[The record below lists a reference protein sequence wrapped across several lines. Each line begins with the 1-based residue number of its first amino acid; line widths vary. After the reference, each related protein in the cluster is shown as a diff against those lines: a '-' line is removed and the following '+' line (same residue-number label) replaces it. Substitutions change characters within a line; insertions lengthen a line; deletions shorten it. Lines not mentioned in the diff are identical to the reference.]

1 MSFVH
6 LHNHTIYSLLDGYSR
21 IKPMVKRA
29 KDLGMPALAISDH
42 GNMLGAIEFYRACK
56 AEGIKPIIGM
66 ETYTA
71 PRRMTDKDSK
81 LDSKPFHLLLLA
93 ENQIGYRNLLQIA
106 TASQL
111 DGFYYKPRID
121 LDYLAQHA
129 QGLISTTG
137 CLASEIAFNLVENR
151 DEARAIQ
158 LIDRYYEIF
167 GRDNFFFELQDHEI
181 PELREL
187 NKRLLEIAPRYNA
200 RFVATNDSHYT
211 LPEDATPHDV
221 MLCIQTNSK
230 IDERNRMRFSDNSYY
245 MRTVEE
251 MVKLFGHVPGAIE
264 NTLMIAERVNVDLDT
279 TGYHLPRFDVPDGY
293 DAGSYLR
300 HLCERGLQERYQDD
314 ATRPDIVQRLNHELN
329 VIHTMG
335 FDAYFLIVWDLCNFA
350 RQSGIWYNARGSAAN
365 SLVAYTLYISMV
377 DPVYHRLI
385 FERFLNPS
393 RVSMPDIDLDFQD
406 DRRSEMLAYCAHKY
420 GEQNVA
426 QIITFGTMKAR
437 AALRDVGR
445 VMGMSLP
452 EVDRITKLVP
462 NVPGKNVNL
471 QQALDEIP
479 EFKKAYDDEP
489 TAHQMIE
496 MARELEGVVRNVG
509 THAAGLVI
517 TPEPVINFIPL
528 HRPTSNSEES
538 VISQVTQFPMEVL
551 DSLGLL
557 KVDFLG
563 LRTLSIMAR
572 ACDLIHER
580 HGVQLEITNIPTDDP
595 KIFELLSSGQVDGVF
610 QVEGTGMRRY
620 IMEMKPT
627 RLENVIAMVALYR
640 PGPLDFIPS
649 YIKRMHGQEEVTYL
663 HPMQEEFLAE
673 TYGITVYQEQVM
685 YIAMKMANYSG
696 AEADNLRKVIS
707 KKKEK
712 ELLQQRERF
721 VSGCLENGISN
732 ETANAIFD
740 NWEAFARYGFNK
752 GHAADYAVITCQTA
766 YLKAHYPVEYMTALL
781 SAEAHDTAKVA
792 QYSLDTQR
800 MGIPVLPPSVNF
812 STWGFRV
819 QDRPNDTPAIRF
831 GLGAIKN
838 VGEGPVQA
846 IAAAR
851 ADGGEFKDLDDFCT
865 RVDLR
870 KVGKRALECLIKA
883 GALDDFADR
892 WQLFHSLDAIMA
904 ASGKHHKAE
913 DVGQFSMFDMF
924 GSEQE
929 AFALVKLLDDFP
941 TPDKREMKRWEKEL
955 VGLYVTG
962 HPMLEK
968 WDELNLRDVA
978 TLSSELADHV
988 GQVVHVAGQLTNIR
1002 SHTTKTGKTM
1012 GFAEL
1017 EDPVGIIPLV
1027 LFPRTW
1033 EELRSKLQDE
1043 QLVLV
1048 IGKAEEG
1055 GKILVERIETT
1066 LTRYEPVY
1074 DLAPRTAPPVRTAAP
1089 LTDDETDDSD
1099 TSEADD
1105 LPSEVSYV
1113 TAIYA
1118 EPASHTA
1125 SPPTGSVPPSSNDL
1139 PDMPDFF
1146 YDLNGEP
1153 VFLNPVMP
1161 TPQVEPARMPYAD
1174 HDDDDDDED
1183 AADDVEDTT
1192 TDEDPPARTLA
1203 EAAPIFDLTPTRPAT
1218 PPPAYQPGAELARTQ
1233 SAPAS
1238 AAGSTPAPTP
1248 TNGTPAHG
1256 AANGNGHPTPTAR
1269 PTPVDLSRGRSP
1281 MGRPGLLSDA
1291 VASLPK
1297 KIILTLRPTESLFSY
1312 QLRLKW
1318 AYNIFTS
1325 YPGRDRFTIVV
1336 VEDGRTIELDF
1347 VNETTG
1353 YCDDLVEQLK
1363 NIASVDDIDIQPIM
1377 IDPA

>member
-6 LHNHTIYSLLDGYSR
+6 LHNHTIYSLLDGYSK

-29 KDLGMPALAISDH
+29 KELGMPALAISDH

-81 LDSKPFHLLLLA
+81 LDSRPFHLLLLA
-93 ENQIGYRNLLQIA
+93 ENQTGYHNLLQIA

-121 LDYLAQHA
+121 IDFLAQHA
-129 QGLISTTG
+129 AGLISTTG

-200 RFVATNDSHYT
+200 RFLATNDSHYT
-211 LPEDATPHDV
+211 LPEDANPHDV

-230 IDERNRMRFSDNSYY
+230 LDERNRMRFSDNSYY
-245 MRTVEE
+245 LRTVEE

-264 NTLMIAERVNVDLDT
+264 NTLAIAERVNVDLDSK
-279 TGYHLPRFDVPDGY
+279 GYHLPRFDVPAGY
-293 DAGSYLR
+293 DAEQYLR
-300 HLCERGLQERYQDD
+300 HLCERGLQERYKED
-314 ATRPDIVQRLNHELN
+314 ATRPDIVQRLNHELD

-365 SLVAYTLYISMV
+365 SLVAYTLYISTV

-406 DRRSEMLAYCAHKY
+406 DRRAEMLAYCANKY
-420 GEQNVA
+420 GAENVA
-426 QIITFGTMKAR
+426 QIITFGTLKAR

-445 VMGMSLP
+445 VMGVPLP

-462 NVPGKNVNL
+462 NVQGKNVTL
-471 QQALDEIP
+471 AQALEEVP
-479 EFKKAYDDEP
+479 EFKKAYDNEP
-489 TAHQMIE
+489 TARQMIDL
-496 MARELEGVVRNVG
+496 ARELEGVVRNVG

-528 HRPTSNSEES
+528 HRPTSNNDES

-572 ACDLIHER
+572 ACDLIRER

-696 AEADNLRKVIS
+696 AEADNLRKAIA

-712 ELLQQRERF
+712 ELLQHRERF

-812 STWGFRV
+812 SAWGFRV
-819 QDRPNDTPAIRF
+819 QDRPGQPPAIRF

-838 VGEGPVQA
+838 VGESAVQA
-846 IAAAR
+846 ITAAR
-851 ADGGEFKDLDDFCT
+851 DDGGEFKDFNDFCI

-883 GALDDFADR
+883 GALDEFGDR

-913 DVGQFSMFDMF
+913 DAGQFSMFDMF

-929 AFALVKLLDDFP
+929 TFALVKLTDDLP

-962 HPMLEK
+962 HPLQDK
-968 WDELNLRDVA
+968 WDELNLREVA
-978 TLSSELADHV
+978 TLSSELAEHV
-988 GQVVHVAGQLTNIR
+988 GQMVHVAGQLTNIR

-1033 EELRSKLQDE
+1033 EELRSTLQED
-1043 QLVLV
+1043 QLVMV

-1055 GKILVERIETT
+1055 GKLLVERIETT

-1074 DLAPRTAPPVRTAAP
+1074 DLAPRTAPLASP
-1089 LTDDETDDSD
+1089 LP
-1099 TSEADD
+1099 ADD
-1105 LPSEVSYV
+1105 DDNNGDDADAADDPPAGMSEPPTV
-1113 TAIYA
+1113 TAIYT
-1118 EPASHTA
+1118 EPA
-1125 SPPTGSVPPSSNDL
+1125 PPPILPDTTSAPPPPPDDQ

-1146 YDLNGEP
+1146 YDLDDEP

-1161 TPQVEPARMPYAD
+1161 TPHVEPARMPYAD
-1174 HDDDDDDED
+1174 QDNDDD
-1183 AADDVEDTT
+1183 ADDVVDVAEDTT
-1192 TDEDPPARTLA
+1192 AAAPDAPPAHPLA
-1203 EAAPIFDLTPTRPAT
+1203 EPTPILDLTPVRPAS
-1218 PPPAYQPGAELARTQ
+1218 PPPAYQPGAELARVQ
-1233 SAPAS
+1233 SAPVSPANDAS
-1238 AAGSTPAPTP
+1238 TPTP
-1248 TNGTPAHG
+1248 TND
-1256 AANGNGHPTPTAR
+1256 AANGNGHAASAPR
-1269 PTPVDLSRGRSP
+1269 PTPLDLSRGRSP
-1281 MGRPGLLSDA
+1281 MGRPGLLNDA
-1291 VASLPK
+1291 TASRPK

-1336 VEDGRTIELDF
+1336 VEDGRTVELDF

-1363 NIASVDDIDIQPIM
+1363 NIAAVDDIDIQPIL